1 MDYALGFI
9 PLLLIFLRVNDS
21 FFVIRIISCT
31 KFKLINDKKNILK
44 NQLVIGLLSPPT
56 FHCSFIWSNM
66 LYQVEYMFCI
76 DCSKYIPKKLYKV
89 HVRLHE
95 KGDLERGVEEQ
106 DMIKDEVGV
115 GIYLEL
121 WAGYDQVW
129 GRSRTLY

>member
-1 MDYALGFI
+1 M
-9 PLLLIFLRVNDS
+9 
-21 FFVIRIISCT
+21 T
-31 KFKLINDKKNILK
+31 KKNILK
-44 NQLVIGLLSPPT
+44 NQPVNELLSPPT

-66 LYQVEYMFCI
+66 LYQVEYKFCI

-121 WAGYDQVW
+121 WAWYDQVW
-129 GRSRTLY
+129 GRSRAVSWSIEQNMIKDEVGVELYIKLKSRVWSRMR